1 MYMILHFNGDVS
13 LIYTLRNI
21 ECILIIIGETL
32 FIEIV
37 LQSQYMESYIYKYK
51 LDRTSS
57 FLT

>member
-13 LIYTLRNI
+13 LIYTLQNI
-21 ECILIIIGETL
+21 ECILTIIGETL

-51 LDRTSS
+51 LERT
-57 FLT
+57 

>member
-51 LDRTSS
+51 LERT
-57 FLT
+57 

>member
-32 FIEIV
+32 LIEIV
-37 LQSQYMESYIYKYK
+37 LQIESIHGILYI
-51 LDRTSS
+51 
-57 FLT
+57 